1 MVGVGSMRFELIRTG
16 KVPRLKVHA
25 KPCNHETLATKEE
38 LVTLARYVE
47 DQARKLYDDNEEEE
61 R

>member
-1 MVGVGSMRFELIRTG
+1 MIAVGSMMFEVIRTG
-16 KVPRLKVHA
+16 KVPRLKVYA
-25 KPCNHETLATKEE
+25 NPYNYESPVTKEE

-47 DQARKLYDDNEEEE
+47 DQARKLYDDNEEEQ

>member
-1 MVGVGSMRFELIRTG
+1 MEKVGSMRFEIITTG
-16 KVPRLKVHA
+16 KVPRLKVYA
-25 KPCNHETLATKEE
+25 KPYNYESPVTKEE

-47 DQARKLYDDNEEEE
+47 DQARKLYDDREEEE